1 MSAPSILQV
10 GSPVNVFVECQECA
24 GDADIGVDIAVVSF
38 PTKSRRLAS
47 TSVTLQKDNNFQ
59 AFGVIRVKAWMLG
72 AAPVLLDADER

>member
-24 GDADIGVDIAVVSF
+24 GDTDIRVDIAVLSY
-38 PTKSRRLAS
+38 PTKSRMLVS
-47 TSVTLQKDNNFQ
+47 TSVTLQKENNFQ

-72 AAPVLLDADER
+72 AAPTLRPSGR